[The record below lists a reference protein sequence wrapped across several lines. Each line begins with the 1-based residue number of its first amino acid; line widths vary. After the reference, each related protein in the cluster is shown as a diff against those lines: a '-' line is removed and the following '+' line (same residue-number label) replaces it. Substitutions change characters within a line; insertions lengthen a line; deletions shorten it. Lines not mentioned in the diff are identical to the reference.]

1 MRSIPF
7 VHAIAFVALAAA
19 CAGSDRPPAEEP
31 IAGSEA
37 EPPADPDTTSPEAP
51 ETAETPTAPE
61 TPAAPETPP
70 APEPK
75 TLSEDLDGDGTPE
88 AISLT
93 GTDLTIGEVAVAL
106 PADKLAGKV
115 LEIKVVDLSS
125 KDRSRELVVVDPGT
139 EDDAV
144 WYLVTWA
151 KGKAGAPVEVPV
163 GSEPTLKGDGSLT
176 VVSTNCGE
184 TTTTTWKLSKGKIT
198 AGKPKKKGKHD
209 PARCAG

>member
-7 VHAIAFVALAAA
+7 VHIALMTLLSA
-19 CAGSDRPPAEEP
+19 CAGSDKPPAEEP
-31 IAGSEA
+31 VSTAESEQPAA
-37 EPPADPDTTSPEAP
+37 EEEVPPE
-51 ETAETPTAPE
+51 AETPPE
-61 TPAAPETPP
+61 TPATPETPPTPP

-93 GTDLTIGEVAVAL
+93 GTDLKIGEVAVAL
-106 PADKLAGKV
+106 PADKLAGKA
-115 LEIKVVDLSS
+115 LEIKVIDLAS
-125 KDRSRELVVVDPGT
+125 KDKARELVVVDPGT

-151 KGKAGAPVEVPV
+151 KGKAGEPVEIAV

-176 VVSTNCGE
+176 VVKTSCGE
-184 TTTTTWKLSKGKIT
+184 TTTTTWKLSKGKLT
-198 AGKPKKKGKHD
+198 SGKPRKKGKHD
-209 PARCAG
+209 PAKCAG